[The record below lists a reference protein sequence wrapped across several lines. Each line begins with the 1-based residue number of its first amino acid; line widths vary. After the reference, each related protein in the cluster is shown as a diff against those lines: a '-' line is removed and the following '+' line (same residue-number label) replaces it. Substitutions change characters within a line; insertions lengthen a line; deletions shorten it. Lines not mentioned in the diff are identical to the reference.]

1 MWLAPWSAEAALP
14 RAVAA
19 QSGWIRWCGSA
30 QLSCLRWMVT
40 CSLCGQWVGG
50 TSPTNPAGS
59 MNRKR
64 SLRFAGL
71 HPRTLRAY
79 RQALDRFLKFVK
91 KRTRLA
97 EFIDLSYQEGEPLS
111 YAGHL
116 LSAMKRFHPEL
127 RLELPRSSQ
136 YFRNWQRCYTPPR
149 GLFQPHGTW
158 CRHLW
163 GWPSITRSPCSPSS
177 LYWASTACYA
187 LRRCWILPTN
197 MWWCTP
203 GTMGS
208 ASFFLRVRLLKAIL
222 RSCWSLTLSWCAW
235 WNVGCNPSLR
245 RCSGPKGC
253 TCFGRPFRCFGLFS
267 VRLHPLLSPQG
278 GGTWHF
284 QATLSLDGTVYQN
297 GTGLHRWRH
306 GTTGPCFLVACSK
319 EEGGQVDSLLVKS
332 AASPGKK
339 NWRFMRL
346 RKFFGGWKTRLL
358 NLKSPPPIEA
368 KWWQTRPFTSRGCEG
383 SWPLLGPGLE

>member
-79 RQALDRFLKFVK
+79 RQALDRCLKFVK

-136 YFRNWQRCYTPPR
+136 YFRNWQRCYTPR
-149 GLFQPHGTW
+149 EG
-158 CRHLW
+158 C
-163 GWPSITRSPCSPSS
+163 SS
-177 LYWASTACYA
+177 L
-187 LRRCWILPTN
+187 
-197 MWWCTP
+197 MGP
-203 GTMGS
+203 GAGTYG
-208 ASFFLRVRLLKAIL
+208 A
-222 RSCWSLTLSWCAW
+222 
-235 WNVGCNPSLR
+235 G
-245 RCSGPKGC
+245 
-253 TCFGRPFRCFGLFS
+253 
-267 VRLHPLLSPQG
+267 LLSPG
-278 GGTWHF
+278 ALVRHRHC
-284 QATLSLDGTVYQN
+284 
-297 GTGLHRWRH
+297 TGLQLPATHY
-306 GTTGPCFLVACSK
+306 GDAESYPPTC
-319 EEGGQVDSLLVKS
+319 GGAPQGQW
-332 AASPGKK
+332 AQHH
-339 NWRFMRL
+339 F
-346 RKFFGGWKTRLL
+346 
-358 NLKSPPPIEA
+358 
-368 KWWQTRPFTSRGCEG
+368 
-383 SWPLLGPGLE
+383 SWE